1 MHQKRGTTAIQS
13 KYAGVI
19 VLLIIAFGFFAFFY
33 DSKAPVGQAGQYA
46 VGDCKFLASS
56 FSDSVY
62 NAKLN
67 IANAQASKNLG
78 NDIAASDYCVQA
90 NAHLTNALRYKSYY
104 AQSCGQLELDPALQ
118 CNY

>member
-1 MHQKRGTTAIQS
+1 MYQKRGITALTS
-13 KYAGVI
+13 KYSGMI
-19 VLLIIAFGFFAFFY
+19 VLLIIAVSFVAFFY
-33 DSKAPVGQAGQYA
+33 ESKAPVGQAGQYA
-46 VGDCKFLASS
+46 IDNCKFLMVSY
-56 FSDSVY
+56 SDSIY

-67 IANAQASKNLG
+67 IINAQASKIAG

-104 AQSCGQLELDPALQ
+104 AGSCGQLDYDSTLQ